1 MAGKPVRTAIL
12 PVAGLGTRFLPA
24 TKAVPKEMITLV
36 DKPLIQYVVEEAAG
50 AGIERIILVTHA
62 SKSAIE
68 NHFDKNYELE
78 TELARR
84 GKDALLE
91 VARNTCPPGVHIAAV
106 RQAEAKGLGHAV
118 ACAAPFVQD
127 EPFAVLLPDV
137 LLHEETPGDDLRVM
151 MERFEATGASQIM
164 VEPVPQD
171 QVDKYGVVDIGG
183 RPLGPGEAAPISR
196 LVEKPPVDAAP
207 SNLAVVGRYVLDGAV
222 MALLE
227 QTPPGAGGE
236 IQLTDALDALLR
248 QATVE
253 AWHMRARSFDCGDKL
268 GYLKATVEWGRHHP
282 QLGEAFGQWLEQQH

>member
-1 MAGKPVRTAIL
+1 MTGKQVRTAIL

-62 SKSAIE
+62 SKAAIE

-78 TELARR
+78 SELARR
-84 GKDALLE
+84 GKTALLE
-91 VARNTCPPGVHIAAV
+91 VARDTCPPGVHIAAV

-118 ACAAPFVQD
+118 ACAASCVQD

-137 LLHEETPGDDLRVM
+137 LLRETTPGADLRAM
-151 MERFEATGASQIM
+151 IERFEATGASQIM
-164 VEPVPQD
+164 VEPVPLD
-171 QVDKYGVVDIGG
+171 QVGRYGVADIGG
-183 RPLGPGEAAPISR
+183 CRLKPGEAAPIAR

-207 SNLAVVGRYVLDGAV
+207 SNLAVVGRYVLDGAI

-227 QTPPGAGGE
+227 QTSPGAGGE

-248 QATVE
+248 QSTVE

-268 GYLKATVEWGRHHP
+268 GYLKATVVWGRAHP
-282 QLGEAFGQWLEQQH
+282 QLGEAFGQWLDQQL